1 MDTTFLNESMSLTT
15 QGCPH
20 SITMRYTRGNRP
32 LTDKQYITAEQ
43 LLDDAFQLG
52 ARVLESGFA
61 PDFIVAIWRGGTPIG
76 IAIQEFMDYCG
87 VASDHIAIRTSY
99 YSGIGQ
105 TRQSVE
111 VHGLNYI
118 INRVDARNRLL
129 LVDDV
134 FDTGAS
140 IDQVIRH
147 LGEACADRCPEI
159 RVATPYFKP
168 KNNATD
174 RVPDFYLHESDSW
187 LVFPHELNGLS
198 KLEIAQHKPG
208 IEAVKELLLARARD

>member
-1 MDTTFLNESMSLTT
+1 MWHSL
-15 QGCPH
+15 
-20 SITMRYTRGNRP
+20 GNSP
-32 LTDKQYITAEQ
+32 LTDKQFITAEQ

-52 ARVLESGFA
+52 AKVLESGFA

-76 IAIQEFMDYCG
+76 IAIQELLDYCG
-87 VASDHIAIRTSY
+87 IASDHIAIRTSY
-99 YSGIGQ
+99 YTGIGQ

-118 INRVDARNRLL
+118 INRVDAKNRLL

-140 IDQVIRH
+140 IDQVIHH
-147 LGEACADRCPEI
+147 LTEACDGRCPEI

-168 KNNATD
+168 DNNTTN
-174 RVPDFYLHESDSW
+174 RVPDYYLHESDHW

-198 KLEIAQHKPG
+198 TDEIKQHKPG
-208 IEAVKELLLARARD
+208 VETIKELLLERAQD